1 MSLNDDA
8 EAVSGLRA
16 GATTEPRS
24 VAPRSAPGGTE
35 DNVRAQRRGEL
46 DLGRLLPLGEGHP

>member
-1 MSLNDDA
+1 MSLKDDA
-8 EAVSGLRA
+8 EAVSALRA

-24 VAPRSAPGGTE
+24 FALRSAPGGTE
-35 DNVRAQRRGEL
+35 ENVRARRPGEL